1 MGIVVDWVLFDGV
14 TVVARVEVEVVVVV
28 VMVVAMVVVMVV
40 ALSVM
45 VLLVVDPEV
54 RVHGEGSMKLP
65 SARQV

>member
-1 MGIVVDWVLFDGV
+1 MGIVVDWVLFDVV
-14 TVVARVEVEVVVVV
+14 TVVARVEVEVVVV